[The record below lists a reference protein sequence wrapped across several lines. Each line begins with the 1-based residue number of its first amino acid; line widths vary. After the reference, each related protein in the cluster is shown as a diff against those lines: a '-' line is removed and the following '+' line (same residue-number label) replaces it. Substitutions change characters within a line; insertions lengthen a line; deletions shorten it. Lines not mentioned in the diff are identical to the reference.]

1 MLLTSEF
8 MGREFVRTEHNV
20 APGVKPGPDIRRA
33 TVIGGRGDKK
43 ASRPAVANEPFFGS
57 AVVLQRGLRLV
68 DRRRRRRRRTS
79 TPHRRRRD
87 LKPLLARA
95 CAHGSRVLTAGIF
108 RRQAFRKIYGEV
120 TAWIAMNSAH
130 PPLSGLVIVL
140 NLLAPQVLRAY
151 T

>member
-1 MLLTSEF
+1 MSLFSDRLWSSSGDYGLWIEEE
-8 MGREFVRTEHNV
+8 GGGDGEEKDEH
-20 APGVKPGPDIRRA
+20 
-33 TVIGGRGDKK
+33 
-43 ASRPAVANEPFFGS
+43 S
-57 AVVLQRGLRLV
+57 AQE
-68 DRRRRRRRRTS
+68 
-79 TPHRRRRD
+79 RRD

-95 CAHGSRVLTAGIF
+95 RVRTALVLTAGIF

>member
-1 MLLTSEF
+1 M
-8 MGREFVRTEHNV
+8 
-20 APGVKPGPDIRRA
+20 
-33 TVIGGRGDKK
+33 
-43 ASRPAVANEPFFGS
+43 
-57 AVVLQRGLRLV
+57 VLQRGLRLV
-68 DRRRRRRRRTS
+68 DRRRRRRRRWGGEGRAALRTGEERPEAS
-79 TPHRRRRD
+79 SR
-87 LKPLLARA
+87 ARA
-95 CAHGSRVLTAGIF
+95 RVRTALVLTAGIF